1 MRFVPLVLA
10 FLLSGC
16 ALAPLVIEKLVTVG
30 VGAWGVQQHRERQKE
45 MEAIQDRVDQLA
57 RVTMDGEMPP

>member
-1 MRFVPLVLA
+1 
-10 FLLSGC
+10 
-16 ALAPLVIEKLVTVG
+16 

-45 MEAIQDRVDQLA
+45 MEAIQDRVDQLV